1 LYSGGNRHRAREVVV
16 RVSLRFEVAHTA
28 GEIAEPVSWPVYF
41 AVDDA
46 AARFLAGDVAAT
58 DWLVAPGPLAK
69 GEAAAWQRD
78 VAASGLAGGSYVGFG
93 LLYSE
98 GGASHDATRKAY
110 QELVST
116 LQSLALAH
124 VAEATGLGALLGGFG
139 AVFDGKVRGVDLDKL
154 GRGLDPEELAP
165 ELDPGLLGNLEGFR
179 EVAEALAP
187 FTPGLAVAV
196 PSSATRGTPVR
207 RLGGNLTATPVVTR
221 PPGIVTRPG
230 VTPVTPVT
238 GGVTRPG
245 AKPTPVVT
253 AVPRAAGLTEGLVRA
268 RAAAAARIR
277 ALENGTVVAV
287 TVQAFRLDEVA
298 AKGTLEFARE
308 LPVRGGLKVSLKLT
322 GSVSGER

>member
-1 LYSGGNRHRAREVVV
+1 
-16 RVSLRFEVAHTA
+16 
-28 GEIAEPVSWPVYF
+28 VYF
-41 AVDDA
+41 VVDDA

-207 RLGGNLTATPVVTR
+207 RPGGNLTATPVVTR

-230 VTPVTPVT
+230 VTPVTGV
-238 GGVTRPG
+238 VTRPG

-253 AVPRAAGLTEGLVRA
+253 AVPRAAGLTGRLVRA

-287 TVQAFRLDEVA
+287 TVQAFRLDEIA
-298 AKGTLEFARE
+298 AKDTPEIARE

-322 GSVSGER
+322 GSVSGEG